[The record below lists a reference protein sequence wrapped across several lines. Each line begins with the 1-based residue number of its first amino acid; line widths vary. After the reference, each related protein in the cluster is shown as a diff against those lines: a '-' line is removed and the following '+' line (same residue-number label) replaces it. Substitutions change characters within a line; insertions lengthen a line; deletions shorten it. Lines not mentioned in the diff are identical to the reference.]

1 MLETDTFSVALE
13 PSATLPKPREL
24 EEAESCRVDATPV
37 PFRAMATGEFAALLT
52 RERVPGKV
60 PAKAGINTTLK
71 EEEPPG
77 AIESGRASPDKVK
90 PVPLNEA
97 WVIVSVE
104 DPVFLAVSFCVLL
117 VPVMVLP
124 KLTLVGVT
132 DRSGCTPVPVRE
144 TVAGELVA
152 VLVTPTAPETVPAE
166 AGVKATLSEKLCP
179 AVRVSAPEKPLTLN
193 PVPETVTDETVT
205 EPVPVLVKVKACDAR
220 APTS

>member
-1 MLETDTFSVALE
+1 VTLEFPVLETDTFSVALE

-97 WVIVSVE
+97 WVIVSV
-104 DPVFLAVSFCVLL
+104 
-117 VPVMVLP
+117 
-124 KLTLVGVT
+124 
-132 DRSGCTPVPVRE
+132 
-144 TVAGELVA
+144 
-152 VLVTPTAPETVPAE
+152 
-166 AGVKATLSEKLCP
+166 
-179 AVRVSAPEKPLTLN
+179 
-193 PVPETVTDETVT
+193 
-205 EPVPVLVKVKACDAR
+205 
-220 APTS
+220 